1 MLALSAPSLSTWLE
15 IFQPRRKADRTGRT
29 AANGGLRQ
37 WSVWVVN
44 YTASGVASSDSTLHL
59 AWNEGSLLT
68 FDASKAHAA

>member
-15 IFQPRRKADRTGRT
+15 IFQPRRKADPMGRT
-29 AANGGLRQ
+29 ATSGGLRQ
-37 WSVWVVN
+37 WGVWVVN
-44 YTASGVASSDSTLHL
+44 HTASGAAASDSTLHL